1 MACSA
6 RAGMHMACGRIRSTP
21 GAMRILVHFGVPDWV
36 QFVSQNGSQNGNLEM
51 ARADTEIWI
60 QESPRFRG
68 RLCVVCERW

>member
-1 MACSA
+1 
-6 RAGMHMACGRIRSTP
+6 MHMACGRIRSTP

-51 ARADTEIWI
+51 ARAGTEIWI